1 MAADVLPI
9 SGEASQY
16 TDFGS
21 SASATGGKIGSQLI
35 NNTSGGGIGIVKL
48 LAIAGVCV
56 VLFRMWR
63 R

>member
-1 MAADVLPI
+1 MAAADATGFDI
-9 SGEASQY
+9 SG
-16 TDFGS
+16 DLS
-21 SASATGGKIGSQLI
+21 SRASATGGKIGSQLI

-56 VLFRMWR
+56 VLFRVWR